1 MKERPQGKSAMLY
14 LGVALFILYIVV
26 AFTAGAVLLRYEKPA
41 EQIAIIE
48 LCLFS
53 GFLVGLIFLKHLQAV
68 VLLIARLKSTVL
80 SPRPEILTS
89 SKTKGGE
96 ASGPT
101 PWTELRSV
109 QRALRGRHGIGWR
122 RRAPWLLLCGDDRTI
137 NTIAPGLDAVGIV
150 DAKDTVLV
158 HATPIGVDAIL
169 WRKEILTAR
178 PRRPIDALVYVVA
191 EGDGLDKES
200 DVLRR
205 LAAMEEELRW
215 SFPVVLLCP
224 SVAQGQSGRCELA
237 GVFFRGRL
245 QDSTEEANHQVARAL
260 DSLERRQALDAI
272 YARSII
278 DRSGAVKLSAVVGSM
293 CGMLARFSKI
303 WLASDWVKGRL
314 SGAVFTLAGQP
325 GSSHADSDDGRN
337 CSSSLSLVWRE
348 IGAQSRAFC
357 VRSIGVR
364 RVDVFLAIAI
374 AGICAWTSVM
384 MVSGMQSSRSLSM
397 ASGAIQGIHRSTSPA
412 DKLRSLVS
420 LQHQIDVY
428 EQRISNHSSWWAR
441 ATLNRDAEI
450 LAALRIPYG
459 RAARQLL
466 ITPVQHDLEASL
478 ADLSQLRTT
487 QLDDQTTRWA
497 MAGRDTLKAYLM
509 MANPARVE
517 PDFLAAQMAAHWTT
531 GARVTPG
538 ERMDMAE
545 RLANF
550 YARHLK
556 TNEAWKIDAR
566 EDLVAGARRT
576 LLAVIGQTNAQDTLY
591 RGILDGVG
599 SKYPDLTLAQL
610 AAGTDTRGL
619 LRSSAVVPG
628 VFTRQAYE
636 GYVADAIDAAAK
648 RRDIAADWVLSDDGA
663 DGQAGFGKTEGRDSA
678 DAMRV
683 ALTAQYFADYA
694 EHWQAFMNALQWEA
708 APTLP
713 ASIAQLK
720 QLTDARQSPVVALM
734 KALAYQGGAGVQ
746 KASLAE
752 ALVDKTK
759 AILGGKA
766 EGASAEGANGPL
778 DAAFG
783 PVLRLAG
790 QPGAGGSSVPVGSG
804 DLSLQRYFDR
814 ATALRL
820 RLQQITQSG
829 DGDGQARQLAQAL
842 FQGKGSELGDTQ
854 AYAQLMAASLG
865 AEWAGM
871 GEALFVR
878 PVAQAAQAVLRPAQA
893 SLNEAWRQHIAMAWG
908 RAFAGRYPFAS
919 TENDASLPELAR
931 FLRPRDGLI
940 HAFLGSQLAGVLEL
954 QGDQWVPVAAD
965 AEGLKFD
972 PNFLKGIN
980 ALQRIGSRLLVQGEP
995 QFQFALKPIPTPGL
1009 TDTLMTV
1016 DGQTLH
1022 YFNQREAWHAT
1033 RWPAN
1038 NLQAPGTRLQW
1049 QTETAGTN
1057 KHYEFDGRW
1066 GWIRMLERAD
1076 VEPIDS
1082 ATFQLT
1088 WQGAPDTGAA
1098 DKQAVTAAPDS
1109 LTAREAH
1116 TPVSAAM
1123 AYPIRYQMRTEA
1135 GHGPLELLALR
1146 GFVLPSRIFAD
1157 SGRHSLAQ
1165 ASATASH

>member
-1 MKERPQGKSAMLY
+1 
-14 LGVALFILYIVV
+14 
-26 AFTAGAVLLRYEKPA
+26 
-41 EQIAIIE
+41 
-48 LCLFS
+48 
-53 GFLVGLIFLKHLQAV
+53 
-68 VLLIARLKSTVL
+68 
-80 SPRPEILTS
+80 
-89 SKTKGGE
+89 
-96 ASGPT
+96 
-101 PWTELRSV
+101 
-109 QRALRGRHGIGWR
+109 
-122 RRAPWLLLCGDDRTI
+122 
-137 NTIAPGLDAVGIV
+137 
-150 DAKDTVLV
+150 
-158 HATPIGVDAIL
+158 
-169 WRKEILTAR
+169 
-178 PRRPIDALVYVVA
+178 
-191 EGDGLDKES
+191 
-200 DVLRR
+200 
-205 LAAMEEELRW
+205 
-215 SFPVVLLCP
+215 
-224 SVAQGQSGRCELA
+224 
-237 GVFFRGRL
+237 
-245 QDSTEEANHQVARAL
+245 
-260 DSLERRQALDAI
+260 
-272 YARSII
+272 
-278 DRSGAVKLSAVVGSM
+278 
-293 CGMLARFSKI
+293 
-303 WLASDWVKGRL
+303 
-314 SGAVFTLAGQP
+314 
-325 GSSHADSDDGRN
+325 
-337 CSSSLSLVWRE
+337 
-348 IGAQSRAFC
+348 
-357 VRSIGVR
+357 
-364 RVDVFLAIAI
+364 
-374 AGICAWTSVM
+374 
-384 MVSGMQSSRSLSM
+384 
-397 ASGAIQGIHRSTSPA
+397 
-412 DKLRSLVS
+412 
-420 LQHQIDVY
+420 
-428 EQRISNHSSWWAR
+428 
-441 ATLNRDAEI
+441 
-450 LAALRIPYG
+450 
-459 RAARQLL
+459 
-466 ITPVQHDLEASL
+466 
-478 ADLSQLRTT
+478 
-487 QLDDQTTRWA
+487 

>member
-1 MKERPQGKSAMLY
+1 
-14 LGVALFILYIVV
+14 
-26 AFTAGAVLLRYEKPA
+26 
-41 EQIAIIE
+41 
-48 LCLFS
+48 
-53 GFLVGLIFLKHLQAV
+53 
-68 VLLIARLKSTVL
+68 
-80 SPRPEILTS
+80 
-89 SKTKGGE
+89 
-96 ASGPT
+96 
-101 PWTELRSV
+101 
-109 QRALRGRHGIGWR
+109 
-122 RRAPWLLLCGDDRTI
+122 
-137 NTIAPGLDAVGIV
+137 
-150 DAKDTVLV
+150 
-158 HATPIGVDAIL
+158 
-169 WRKEILTAR
+169 
-178 PRRPIDALVYVVA
+178 
-191 EGDGLDKES
+191 
-200 DVLRR
+200 
-205 LAAMEEELRW
+205 
-215 SFPVVLLCP
+215 
-224 SVAQGQSGRCELA
+224 
-237 GVFFRGRL
+237 
-245 QDSTEEANHQVARAL
+245 
-260 DSLERRQALDAI
+260 
-272 YARSII
+272 
-278 DRSGAVKLSAVVGSM
+278 
-293 CGMLARFSKI
+293 
-303 WLASDWVKGRL
+303 
-314 SGAVFTLAGQP
+314 
-325 GSSHADSDDGRN
+325 
-337 CSSSLSLVWRE
+337 
-348 IGAQSRAFC
+348 
-357 VRSIGVR
+357 
-364 RVDVFLAIAI
+364 
-374 AGICAWTSVM
+374 
-384 MVSGMQSSRSLSM
+384 
-397 ASGAIQGIHRSTSPA
+397 
-412 DKLRSLVS
+412 
-420 LQHQIDVY
+420 
-428 EQRISNHSSWWAR
+428 
-441 ATLNRDAEI
+441 
-450 LAALRIPYG
+450 
-459 RAARQLL
+459 
-466 ITPVQHDLEASL
+466 
-478 ADLSQLRTT
+478 
-487 QLDDQTTRWA
+487 

-509 MANPARVE
+509 LANPARVE

-531 GARVTPG
+531 GARLTPG

-566 EDLVAGARRT
+566 GDLIAGARRT

-610 AAGTDTRGL
+610 AGGTDTRGL

-663 DGQAGFGKTEGRDSA
+663 DGQAGFGMTEGSDSA
-678 DAMRV
+678 DSMRV

-694 EHWQAFMNALQWEA
+694 EHWQAFMNALQWEP

-713 ASIAQLK
+713 ASIDQLK
-720 QLTDARQSPVVALM
+720 QMADVRQSPVVALM
-734 KALAYQGGAGVQ
+734 KSLAYQGGAGLQ

-759 AILGGKA
+759 SILGGKG
-766 EGASAEGANGPL
+766 EGASAARANGPL

-790 QPGAGGSSVPVGSG
+790 QPGPGGPVGTG

-842 FQGKGSELGDTQ
+842 FQGRGSELADTQ

-878 PVAQAAQAVLRPAQA
+878 PVVQAAQAVLRPAQA
-893 SLNEAWRQHIAMAWG
+893 SLNEAWLKHIAMAWG

-919 TENDASLPELAR
+919 TANDASLPELAR

-954 QGDQWVPVAAD
+954 QGDQWVPVAAG
-965 AEGLKFD
+965 AEGLDFD

-980 ALQRIGSRLLVQGEP
+980 ALQRIGARMLVQGEP

-1022 YFNQREAWHAT
+1022 YFNQREGWHAT
-1033 RWPAN
+1033 RWPAD

-1088 WQGAPDTGAA
+1088 WQGAPDTGIA
-1098 DKQAVTAAPDS
+1098 DKQAVAADPDS
-1109 LTAREAH
+1109 LTARESH

>member
-1 MKERPQGKSAMLY
+1 M
-14 LGVALFILYIVV
+14 
-26 AFTAGAVLLRYEKPA
+26 A
-41 EQIAIIE
+41 E
-48 LCLFS
+48 
-53 GFLVGLIFLKHLQAV
+53 
-68 VLLIARLKSTVL
+68 
-80 SPRPEILTS
+80 
-89 SKTKGGE
+89 
-96 ASGPT
+96 
-101 PWTELRSV
+101 
-109 QRALRGRHGIGWR
+109 
-122 RRAPWLLLCGDDRTI
+122 
-137 NTIAPGLDAVGIV
+137 
-150 DAKDTVLV
+150 
-158 HATPIGVDAIL
+158 
-169 WRKEILTAR
+169 
-178 PRRPIDALVYVVA
+178 
-191 EGDGLDKES
+191 
-200 DVLRR
+200 
-205 LAAMEEELRW
+205 
-215 SFPVVLLCP
+215 
-224 SVAQGQSGRCELA
+224 
-237 GVFFRGRL
+237 
-245 QDSTEEANHQVARAL
+245 
-260 DSLERRQALDAI
+260 
-272 YARSII
+272 
-278 DRSGAVKLSAVVGSM
+278 
-293 CGMLARFSKI
+293 
-303 WLASDWVKGRL
+303 
-314 SGAVFTLAGQP
+314 
-325 GSSHADSDDGRN
+325 
-337 CSSSLSLVWRE
+337 
-348 IGAQSRAFC
+348 
-357 VRSIGVR
+357 
-364 RVDVFLAIAI
+364 
-374 AGICAWTSVM
+374 
-384 MVSGMQSSRSLSM
+384 
-397 ASGAIQGIHRSTSPA
+397 
-412 DKLRSLVS
+412 
-420 LQHQIDVY
+420 
-428 EQRISNHSSWWAR
+428 
-441 ATLNRDAEI
+441 
-450 LAALRIPYG
+450 
-459 RAARQLL
+459 
-466 ITPVQHDLEASL
+466 
-478 ADLSQLRTT
+478 
-487 QLDDQTTRWA
+487 
-497 MAGRDTLKAYLM
+497 RDTLKAYLM
-509 MANPARVE
+509 LANPARVE
-517 PDFLAAQMAAHWTT
+517 PAFLAAQMAAHWTT
-531 GARVTPG
+531 DARLTPG
-538 ERMDMAE
+538 ERQDMAE
-545 RLANF
+545 RLAKF
-550 YARHLK
+550 HAQHLT

-566 EDLVAGARRT
+566 KDLVAGARRT
-576 LLAVIGQTNAQDTLY
+576 LMAVIGQTNAQDTLY

-636 GYVADAIDAAAK
+636 GYVADAIDAAAR
-648 RRDIAADWVLSDDGA
+648 RRDIAADWVLSDDGS
-663 DGQAGFGKTEGRDSA
+663 DGQAGFGGTEGRDSA
-678 DAMRV
+678 DSMRV

-713 ASIAQLK
+713 ASIDQLK
-720 QLTDARQSPVVALM
+720 QMTDARRSPVMALM
-734 KALAYQGGAGVQ
+734 KSLAYQGGAGVQ
-746 KASLAE
+746 KASLGE

-766 EGASAEGANGPL
+766 EEAGAAGASGPL

-790 QPGAGGSSVPVGSG
+790 QPGLGGSSVPVGGG

-842 FQGKGSELGDTQ
+842 FQGRGSELGDTQ

-865 AEWAGM
+865 TEWAGM

-908 RAFAGRYPFAS
+908 KAFAGRYPFAS
-919 TENDASLPELAR
+919 TENDASLAELAR

-954 QGDQWVPVAAD
+954 QGDQWVPVASGAK
-965 AEGLKFD
+965 GLDFD

-980 ALQRIGSRLLVQGEP
+980 ALQRLGARLLVQGEP

-1033 RWPAN
+1033 RWPAD

-1088 WQGAPDTGAA
+1088 WQGAPDTGTAG
-1098 DKQAVTAAPDS
+1098 KQAVTADPDS
-1109 LTAREAH
+1109 LSAREAH

-1165 ASATASH
+1165 ASAMASH

>member
-1 MKERPQGKSAMLY
+1 MKKQSH
-14 LGVALFILYIVV
+14 LGYVILVV
-26 AFTAGAVLLRYEKPA
+26 ITTLSLAGAIWWIAGWDEVDRWIILSVIASGGVMLVLRGPIMA
-41 EQIAIIE
+41 SWNFVAR
-48 LCLFS
+48 
-53 GFLVGLIFLKHLQAV
+53 GNV
-68 VLLIARLKSTVL
+68 VDALYQRDPSARQ
-80 SPRPEILTS
+80 
-89 SKTKGGE
+89 SKTGTPEEDKNL
-96 ASGPT
+96 ASRYAS
-101 PWTELRSV
+101 LKL
-109 QRALRGRHGIGWR
+109 ALRACNPKLPRILVVGDEEVVRRLLPTLPGAGWLVNQDAALLWSMPSKSGMPNLSWLNRLYKLRRH
-122 RRAPWLLLCGDDRTI
+122 
-137 NTIAPGLDAVGIV
+137 
-150 DAKDTVLV
+150 
-158 HATPIGVDAIL
+158 
-169 WRKEILTAR
+169 
-178 PRRPIDALVYVVA
+178 RPIDAVIVFVN
-191 EGDGLDKES
+191 GDEPLHHHTAHAVGLCLNH
-200 DVLRR
+200 VI
-205 LAAMEEELRW
+205 ATLRW
-215 SFPVVLLCP
+215 SAPVYLL
-224 SVAQGQSGRCELA
+224 E
-237 GVFFRGRL
+237 
-245 QDSTEEANHQVARAL
+245 
-260 DSLERRQALDAI
+260 
-272 YARSII
+272 
-278 DRSGAVKLSAVVGSM
+278 
-293 CGMLARFSKI
+293 
-303 WLASDWVKGRL
+303 
-314 SGAVFTLAGQP
+314 
-325 GSSHADSDDGRN
+325 
-337 CSSSLSLVWRE
+337 
-348 IGAQSRAFC
+348 
-357 VRSIGVR
+357 
-364 RVDVFLAIAI
+364 
-374 AGICAWTSVM
+374 
-384 MVSGMQSSRSLSM
+384 SSRSDVAGNDEPLVACKFAPMESSGGITLALHRLKYELSCR
-397 ASGAIQGIHRSTSPA
+397 GINQLIINGKNRYHAELAARLDVRAGVLTKWIGVLSDNRRRPIEVAGLVFVPGTEQAVQSPA
-412 DKLRSLVS
+412 DFGHGSSIWRPLFDDRRIRRGRPTGWHPVSVIFGAMLFAIGVWTLGALVLVAKDVKAIHVSREIVDQLVVGGGAELRARGLFA
-420 LQHQIDVY
+420 LQRRIAYY
-428 EQRISNHSSWWAR
+428 ESRAQRRVPLLAHLAM
-441 ATLNRDAEI
+441 NRDPEV
-450 LAALRIPYG
+450 LQVLWRRYG
-459 RAARQLL
+459 HAARQLL

-478 ADLSQLRTT
+478 ADLSQLPTN

-531 GARVTPG
+531 GARLTPG

-566 EDLVAGARRT
+566 GDLIAGARRT

-610 AAGTDTRGL
+610 AGGTDTRGL

-663 DGQAGFGKTEGRDSA
+663 DGQAGFGKTEGSDSA
-678 DAMRV
+678 DSMRV

-694 EHWQAFMNALQWEA
+694 EHWQAFMNALQWEP

-713 ASIAQLK
+713 ASIDQLK
-720 QLTDARQSPVVALM
+720 QMADVRQSPVVAVM
-734 KALAYQGGAGVQ
+734 KSLAYQGGAGLQ

-759 AILGGKA
+759 SILGGKG
-766 EGASAEGANGPL
+766 EGASAAGANGPL

-790 QPGAGGSSVPVGSG
+790 QPGPGGPVGTG

-842 FQGKGSELGDTQ
+842 FQGRGSELADTQ

-878 PVAQAAQAVLRPAQA
+878 PVVQAAQAVLRPAQA

-919 TENDASLPELAR
+919 TANDASLPELAR

-954 QGDQWVPVAAD
+954 QGDQWVPVAAG
-965 AEGLKFD
+965 AEGLDFD
-972 PNFLKGIN
+972 PNFLRGIN
-980 ALQRIGSRLLVQGEP
+980 ALQRIGARMLVQGEP

-1022 YFNQREAWHAT
+1022 YFNQREGWHAT
-1033 RWPAN
+1033 RWPAD

-1049 QTETAGTN
+1049 QTETAGAN

-1088 WQGAPDTGAA
+1088 WQGAPDTGIAE
-1098 DKQAVTAAPDS
+1098 KQAVAADPDS
-1109 LTAREAH
+1109 LTARESH

>member
-1 MKERPQGKSAMLY
+1 
-14 LGVALFILYIVV
+14 
-26 AFTAGAVLLRYEKPA
+26 
-41 EQIAIIE
+41 
-48 LCLFS
+48 
-53 GFLVGLIFLKHLQAV
+53 
-68 VLLIARLKSTVL
+68 
-80 SPRPEILTS
+80 
-89 SKTKGGE
+89 
-96 ASGPT
+96 
-101 PWTELRSV
+101 
-109 QRALRGRHGIGWR
+109 
-122 RRAPWLLLCGDDRTI
+122 
-137 NTIAPGLDAVGIV
+137 
-150 DAKDTVLV
+150 
-158 HATPIGVDAIL
+158 
-169 WRKEILTAR
+169 
-178 PRRPIDALVYVVA
+178 
-191 EGDGLDKES
+191 
-200 DVLRR
+200 
-205 LAAMEEELRW
+205 
-215 SFPVVLLCP
+215 
-224 SVAQGQSGRCELA
+224 
-237 GVFFRGRL
+237 
-245 QDSTEEANHQVARAL
+245 
-260 DSLERRQALDAI
+260 
-272 YARSII
+272 
-278 DRSGAVKLSAVVGSM
+278 
-293 CGMLARFSKI
+293 
-303 WLASDWVKGRL
+303 
-314 SGAVFTLAGQP
+314 
-325 GSSHADSDDGRN
+325 
-337 CSSSLSLVWRE
+337 
-348 IGAQSRAFC
+348 
-357 VRSIGVR
+357 
-364 RVDVFLAIAI
+364 
-374 AGICAWTSVM
+374 
-384 MVSGMQSSRSLSM
+384 
-397 ASGAIQGIHRSTSPA
+397 
-412 DKLRSLVS
+412 
-420 LQHQIDVY
+420 
-428 EQRISNHSSWWAR
+428 
-441 ATLNRDAEI
+441 
-450 LAALRIPYG
+450 
-459 RAARQLL
+459 
-466 ITPVQHDLEASL
+466 
-478 ADLSQLRTT
+478 
-487 QLDDQTTRWA
+487 

-531 GARVTPG
+531 GARLTPG

-566 EDLVAGARRT
+566 GDLIAGARRT

-610 AAGTDTRGL
+610 AGGTDTRGL

-663 DGQAGFGKTEGRDSA
+663 DGQAGFGKTEGSDSA
-678 DAMRV
+678 DSMRV

-694 EHWQAFMNALQWEA
+694 EHWQAFMNALQWEP

-713 ASIAQLK
+713 ASIDQLK
-720 QLTDARQSPVVALM
+720 QMADVRQSPVVAVM
-734 KALAYQGGAGVQ
+734 KSLAYQGGAGLQ

-759 AILGGKA
+759 SILGGKG
-766 EGASAEGANGPL
+766 EGASAAGANGPL

-790 QPGAGGSSVPVGSG
+790 QPGPGGPVGTG

-842 FQGKGSELGDTQ
+842 FQGRGSELADTQ

-878 PVAQAAQAVLRPAQA
+878 PVVQAAQAVLRPAQA

-919 TENDASLPELAR
+919 TANDASLPELAR

-954 QGDQWVPVAAD
+954 QGDQWVPVAAG
-965 AEGLKFD
+965 AEGLDFD
-972 PNFLKGIN
+972 PNFLRGIN
-980 ALQRIGSRLLVQGEP
+980 ALQRIGARMLVQGEP

-1022 YFNQREAWHAT
+1022 YFNQREGWHAT
-1033 RWPAN
+1033 RWPAD

-1049 QTETAGTN
+1049 QTETAGAN

-1088 WQGAPDTGAA
+1088 WQGAPDTGIAE
-1098 DKQAVTAAPDS
+1098 KQAVAADPDS
-1109 LTAREAH
+1109 LTARESH